1 MKSVTVLK
9 LSYKSMV
16 VGAFV
21 TMISLILSVLLMNLY
36 LLIIAFIAL
45 AITAISLIMFLISG
59 YQHTKS
65 MDDRDRD

>member
-1 MKSVTVLK
+1 MKSLTVLK

-16 VGAFV
+16 VGVFV

-45 AITAISLIMFLISG
+45 TVTAISLIAFLISG

-65 MDDRDRD
+65 MDDRDRN